1 VAAAVVQTALAKE
14 ILQMLERYRFRL
26 PVRRFVY
33 SLIDDSAFGLSYFA
47 PLANVRPVARKGTW
61 TLALPGHPAK
71 P

>member
-1 VAAAVVQTALAKE
+1 VDVQAALAKE

-33 SLIDDSAFGLSYFA
+33 SLLDDSAFDRSFFA
-47 PLANVRPVARKGTW
+47 ALANVRPVARKGTW
-61 TLALPGHPAK
+61 TLAVPGHPGK